1 MTMFSA
7 IFNLFVGAVFVV
19 IGLNIYWPFSGEF
32 SDDVK
37 KYKPVFVILGVLTL
51 AAGMSKLSKLI

>member
-1 MTMFSA
+1 MAMFSA
-7 IFNLFVGAVFVV
+7 IFNLLVGSVFVV
-19 IGLNIYWPFSGEF
+19 IGLNFWWPFTGEF

-37 KYKPVFVILGVLTL
+37 KYKPVFVVLGVLTL